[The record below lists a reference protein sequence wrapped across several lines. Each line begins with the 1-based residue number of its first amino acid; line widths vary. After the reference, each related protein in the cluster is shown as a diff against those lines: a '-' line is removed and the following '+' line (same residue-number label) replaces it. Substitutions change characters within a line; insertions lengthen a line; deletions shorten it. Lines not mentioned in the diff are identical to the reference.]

1 MGLGG
6 LRAPAVLSAALA
18 VLSAGVLLLAL
29 AAAPVG
35 AQSLWNARSG
45 SLVTDIKAARA
56 GDIVT
61 ILVDEQSTAE
71 KKAETELNRDGEYT
85 SSLSLPKLNARGLRD
100 FLEQFETTGTGT
112 SDYTGKGSQKR
123 TDKATATLTARV
135 IRVLD
140 NGNLLLEG
148 RRLVVVQDETQTIVV
163 TGIVRAVDVLADNTV
178 RSSQI
183 ADAEVRIEGK
193 GAISLRQKPGL
204 FQRVFDW
211 LGFY

>member
-1 MGLGG
+1 M
-6 LRAPAVLSAALA
+6 
-18 VLSAGVLLLAL
+18 
-29 AAAPVG
+29 
-35 AQSLWNARSG
+35 
-45 SLVTDIKAARA
+45 TDVKAARA

-71 KKAETELNRDGEYT
+71 KKAETELNREGDYD
-85 SSLSLPKLNARGLRD
+85 SSLSLPKFHPRWLRD
-100 FLEQFETTGTGT
+100 FLEQFQTTGTGN
-112 SDYTGKGSQKR
+112 SEFTGKGSQKR
-123 TDKATATLTARV
+123 TERATATITAKV

-140 NGNLLLEG
+140 NGNLVIEG

-163 TGIVRAVDVLADNTV
+163 TGLVRAVDVLGDNTV

-183 ADAEVRIEGK
+183 ADGEVRIEGK